1 MRERDGERRGRGS
14 RPVRLL
20 YVLTLSLCLLIAVY
34 VYFAGVEHGYFET
47 AYSAFPPSAGGALDL
62 APESGRRSIAS
73 LEASDERLMRRQR
86 GVVDELARR
95 HVGTPVA
102 GGKLDDLRI
111 LQELL
116 DQRVVPSD
124 EIYQLQ
130 ALGVVLGDVMA
141 EQLGFSWVIVE
152 DELGRSRALRF
163 GDTDALVFPV
173 TMISKR
179 VERDIRFTVDE
190 LYKKAEE
197 IAAGGGA
204 RPTSRR

>member
-1 MRERDGERRGRGS
+1 MRKPDGERRGGGS
-14 RPVRLL
+14 RSVRLL
-20 YVLTLSLCLLIAVY
+20 YILTLSLGLLIAVY
-34 VYFAGVEHGYFET
+34 VYFAGVESGYFDST
-47 AYSAFPPSAGGALDL
+47 YSAVPPSADGALDL
-62 APESGRRSIAS
+62 APESGRRAIRP
-73 LEASDERLMRRQR
+73 LEADDERLMRRQR

-95 HVGTPVA
+95 HVGTPVS
-102 GGKLDDLRI
+102 GGQRDDLRI

-116 DQRVVPSD
+116 DQRAVPSD

-130 ALGVVLGDVMA
+130 ALGVVLGDVMV

-179 VERDIRFTVDE
+179 VERDVRFTVDE
-190 LYKKAEE
+190 LYGKAEE

-204 RPTSRR
+204 PDR